1 QREELLQATARR
13 GARAPVAPVRP
24 ARLRPR
30 RARSGRPARGARVGR
45 RRDDPPAELLRPHPR
60 QPPRVLARG
69 PRHAVVDA
77 AGNLARALQTAKR
90 MYLTTVSTSG
100 RSGTVPP
107 WCRRMDGALHFPTLR
122 ASLKARRI
130 KATGRV
136 RVGLGAPDGPSF
148 EGRAEWVD
156 DRPDL
161 EQAVLAAYRRKSPLV
176 VPPFMGRWLR
186 KPARSKT

>member
-1 QREELLQATARR
+1 M
-13 GARAPVAPVRP
+13 
-24 ARLRPR
+24 
-30 RARSGRPARGARVGR
+30 
-45 RRDDPPAELLRPHPR
+45 
-60 QPPRVLARG
+60 
-69 PRHAVVDA
+69 VDA

-100 RSGTVPP
+100 RSGTVPT
-107 WCRRMDGALHFPTLR
+107 WFMVMDGALYFTTLR

-136 RVGLGAPDGPSF
+136 RVALGAPDGPSF

-161 EQAVLAAYRRKSPLV
+161 EQAVLAAYRRKYPLV
-176 VPPFMGRWLR
+176 VPLVMGR
-186 KPARSKT
+186 